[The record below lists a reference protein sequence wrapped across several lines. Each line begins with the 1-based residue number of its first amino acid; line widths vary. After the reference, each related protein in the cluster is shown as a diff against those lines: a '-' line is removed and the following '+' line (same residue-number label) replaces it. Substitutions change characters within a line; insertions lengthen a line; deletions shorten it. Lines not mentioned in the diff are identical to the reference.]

1 MLFLLPLEYFGKLFF
16 GGRFVL
22 YEISLRLKSGEH
34 FVLRIILVNSV
45 FCEKMNWT
53 DSPIGKRVNDYG
65 TVVGLLDSFSFADMP
80 NDNLPVMVE
89 WTGKTAA
96 TLHVRLK
103 EPLDENLARLNEE
116 MHRIYPQ
123 KSLVFRSVE
132 QEMRSYAESVRVFR
146 DVTLL
151 VSLTILF
158 IILMGLIGYV
168 NDEIRLRSKEIAIR
182 KVNGAETESILLL
195 LSRDVLWLAIP
206 SVAIGIGG
214 ACRAGKLWASQF
226 SDVVPFPIGG
236 YILVGCLL
244 LLFIVATVV
253 LKAWCI
259 ANENPVKSIK
269 SE

>member
-1 MLFLLPLEYFGKLFF
+1 
-16 GGRFVL
+16 
-22 YEISLRLKSGEH
+22 
-34 FVLRIILVNSV
+34 
-45 FCEKMNWT
+45 
-53 DSPIGKRVNDYG
+53 
-65 TVVGLLDSFSFADMP
+65 
-80 NDNLPVMVE
+80 
-89 WTGKTAA
+89 
-96 TLHVRLK
+96 
-103 EPLDENLARLNEE
+103 
-116 MHRIYPQ
+116 
-123 KSLVFRSVE
+123 
-132 QEMRSYAESVRVFR
+132 MRSYAESVRVFR

-214 ACRAGKLWASQF
+214 ACRAGKLWARQF

>member
-1 MLFLLPLEYFGKLFF
+1 
-16 GGRFVL
+16 
-22 YEISLRLKSGEH
+22 
-34 FVLRIILVNSV
+34 
-45 FCEKMNWT
+45 
-53 DSPIGKRVNDYG
+53 
-65 TVVGLLDSFSFADMP
+65 
-80 NDNLPVMVE
+80 
-89 WTGKTAA
+89 
-96 TLHVRLK
+96 
-103 EPLDENLARLNEE
+103 
-116 MHRIYPQ
+116 
-123 KSLVFRSVE
+123 
-132 QEMRSYAESVRVFR
+132 
-146 DVTLL
+146 
-151 VSLTILF
+151 
-158 IILMGLIGYV
+158 MGLIGYV

-259 ANENPVKSIK
+259 ANENPVMSIK

>member
-1 MLFLLPLEYFGKLFF
+1 MD
-16 GGRFVL
+16 
-22 YEISLRLKSGEH
+22 GE
-34 FVLRIILVNSV
+34 
-45 FCEKMNWT
+45 
-53 DSPIGKRVNDYG
+53 DSCHPAC
-65 TVVGLLDSFSFADMP
+65 SP
-80 NDNLPVMVE
+80 Q
-89 WTGKTAA
+89 
-96 TLHVRLK
+96 

-206 SVAIGIGG
+206 SVAIGIGEHAG
-214 ACRAGKLWASQF
+214 PESFGRASSLMLCHS
-226 SDVVPFPIGG
+226 
-236 YILVGCLL
+236 L
-244 LLFIVATVV
+244 
-253 LKAWCI
+253 
-259 ANENPVKSIK
+259 
-269 SE
+269 

>member
-1 MLFLLPLEYFGKLFF
+1 MT
-16 GGRFVL
+16 
-22 YEISLRLKSGEH
+22 GEGQ
-34 FVLRIILVNSV
+34 LLVNSV

-89 WTGKTAA
+89 WTGKTAPSPRQRGVEA
-96 TLHVRLK
+96 QCHAGA

-206 SVAIGIGG
+206 SVAIGIG